1 MRRRLKTVSDV
12 DEVMLDTCKAAT
24 GNERSPMVEWHIG
37 STTSVKVDADL
48 RRRQCLNAIEIV
60 PERILVL
67 LNCSRTE
74 QCHFGPASEHFLFR
88 SRTMHDTENIR

>member
-1 MRRRLKTVSDV
+1 
-12 DEVMLDTCKAAT
+12 MLDGRLFHTCKAAT
-24 GNERSPMVEWHIG
+24 GNEQSPMVEWHIG

-67 LNCSRTE
+67 
-74 QCHFGPASEHFLFR
+74 F
-88 SRTMHDTENIR
+88 